1 MPFYH
6 HCDSFNCQLDPLE
19 NHLKR
24 GLVKES
30 LGKVGLWG
38 CVLAGG
44 GAILFKL
51 VDVETLILLVDS
63 TIPEQ
68 DILSHSVNTGERE
81 TTMHTSILSH
91 SDER

>member
-1 MPFYH
+1 M
-6 HCDSFNCQLDPLE
+6 
-19 NHLKR
+19 
-24 GLVKES
+24 KES

-63 TIPEQ
+63 MIPEQ

-81 TTMHTSILSH
+81 TTTHTSILSH